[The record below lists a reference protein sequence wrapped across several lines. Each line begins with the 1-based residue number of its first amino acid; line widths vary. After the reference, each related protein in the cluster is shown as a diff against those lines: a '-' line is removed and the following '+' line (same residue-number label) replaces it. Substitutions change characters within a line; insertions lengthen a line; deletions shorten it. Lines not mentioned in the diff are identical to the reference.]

1 MTSFD
6 VVAQGFGLAEAPVW
20 DGESLLFSDVVF
32 GGVKRV
38 GPDGRVS
45 EVLSKRRGI
54 GGIALHADG
63 GFLVSGRD
71 VLWIRDD
78 GEQVEA
84 LGRRPGFAGYNDMG
98 TLGDGSLVVGAL
110 RFNPMEG
117 GTPEPGAIVTLRPG
131 DDHEDTTEL
140 PIVTWPNGIACAPDG
155 ETFYLADFGDGRI
168 WRDAHEA
175 WARSPS
181 EQADGLCVD
190 LEGGVWV
197 ALGAG
202 AAVARFTPDGEVD
215 RVVEVPGADFVSS
228 VCFGGAVLDDLY
240 VTARTAVLRTRVGVS
255 GLPVPPARFVPAT

>member
-1 MTSFD
+1 MSSFD

-20 DGESLLFSDVVF
+20 DGSSLLFSDVVF
-32 GGVKRV
+32 GGVKRI
-38 GPDGRVS
+38 GADGRVE

-54 GGIALHADG
+54 GGIVLHADG

-71 VLWIRDD
+71 VTWVRGD
-78 GEQVEA
+78 GEQVEV
-84 LGRRPGFAGYNDMG
+84 LGRHPGFAGYNDMG
-98 TLGDGSLVVGAL
+98 TLGDGSVIVGAL

-117 GTPEPGAIVTLRPG
+117 GTPEPGAIVRLTPG

-181 EQADGLCVD
+181 EQADGMAVD
-190 LEGGVWV
+190 DEGGVWV
-197 ALGAG
+197 ALGGGG
-202 AAVARFTPDGEVD
+202 AIARFTPDGDLDRTVD
-215 RVVEVPGADFVSS
+215 VPGADFVSS
-228 VCFGGAVLDDLY
+228 VCFGGPVLDDLY
-240 VTARTAVLRTRVGVS
+240 VTTRTAVLRTRVGVS
-255 GLPVPPARFVPAT
+255 GLPVAPARI